1 MDGPA
6 SYQRPYLALLDDDPE
21 SARLLTMMLLAH
33 GAPSVRWLESADQA
47 RAELASLLAA
57 RDLLPELVIVNLKV
71 SSEASATFIKDIRAV
86 PYGHSLVIAAMT
98 SAPERRLQEIQ
109 LAAGAD
115 AAFERVADDAG
126 YRRVAARLVRYW
138 VRSQRLDAVGA

>member
-1 MDGPA
+1 MNAPV
-6 SYQRPYLALLDDDPE
+6 SYKRPYLALLDDDAE
-21 SARLLTMMLLAH
+21 TARLLTMMLLAH
-33 GAPSVRWLESADQA
+33 GAPSVHWLESADQA

-57 RDLLPELVIVNLKV
+57 GDLLPELVIVNLKA
-71 SSEASATFIKDIRAV
+71 SCEASATFIKTIRAV

-109 LAAGAD
+109 LSAGAD
-115 AAFERVADDAG
+115 TVFERVADDTG
-126 YRRVAARLVRYW
+126 YRRVAARIVRYW